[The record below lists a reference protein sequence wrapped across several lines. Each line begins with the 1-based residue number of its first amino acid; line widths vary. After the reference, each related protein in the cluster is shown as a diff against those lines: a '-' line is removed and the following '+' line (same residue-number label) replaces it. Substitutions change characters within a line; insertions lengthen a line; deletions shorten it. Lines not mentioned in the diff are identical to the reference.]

1 MLTELLENIKL
12 PSMAVLEANP
22 AFLKNGK
29 SGFVKMVPT
38 RLSVVEVFEDC
49 RSIRR
54 FVIQDRGH
62 TTGFGTVQSVK
73 KKGDKDKDKD
83 NGYP

>member
-54 FVIQDRGH
+54 FVIRDRGH

-73 KKGDKDKDKD
+73 KKGDKDKD